1 MFIQQADV
9 STLRKVDKQK
19 SDSIIRDGGR
29 IVQQYLYQL
38 QYYEVMLD
46 RRPEEIFHTSTPV
59 SELQFDDDEPLL
71 ILKSVNCAA
80 LY

>member
-1 MFIQQADV
+1 MFIQQAEV
-9 STLRKVDKQK
+9 STLRKVDKEK
-19 SDSIIRDGGR
+19 SDLIVRDGGR
-29 IVQQYLYQL
+29 IVQQHLYQL
-38 QYYEVMLD
+38 QHYEVMLD